1 MLHQGGG
8 EGGCKPE
15 PEATWTWPPLRA
27 TKKIDGASTK
37 RNTRTTSGA
46 TTPEPE
52 APPRLPPPPPPPPPP
67 PAVEYGSRF
76 EFAIRRIRPPRRR
89 GRRCLLRDESGV
101 GGEWRGERG
110 GGEAWN
116 GKEGKAAEA
125 VGAGL
130 FGPALST
137 ASFGIGREFRPICGR
152 GRPSRRRR
160 TRRSRL
166 RRSRD
171 TFTHAAGAVAVRTHG
186 DFA

>member
-1 MLHQGGG
+1 MRLTTDSAAHQEGG
-8 EGGCKPE
+8 GGCKPE
-15 PEATWTWPPLRA
+15 PEPTWPPLHA
-27 TKKIDGASTK
+27 TKKIDGARTK
-37 RNTRTTSGA
+37 RNTTTTSGA
-46 TTPEPE
+46 TTP
-52 APPRLPPPPPPPPPP
+52 RLPPPPP